1 MPGVHAWYSGGDWE
15 WYRPVLMGDRFKAV
29 IIIRD
34 LVIKKGRMV
43 GGGNLY
49 IDYTEIAYVNQRGE
63 IAGKELL
70 HAVWAEREASETA
83 GKYRDESKI
92 VYTKEDW
99 AKILETY
106 DRERIR
112 GANPRY
118 WEDVEVG
125 ENWVQ

>member
-15 WYRPVLMGDRFKAV
+15 WYRPVLVGDRFKAV

-99 AKILETY
+99 AKISRPTTVSGSE
-106 DRERIR
+106 ERIPGTGR
-112 GANPRY
+112 TSR
-118 WEDVEVG
+118 WER
-125 ENWVQ
+125 NWVR